1 MIIEPLV
8 QAAAGMLMQPKGYIK
23 GVRELTEKYNV
34 LLIIDEVATG
44 FGRTG
49 KLFACENEGICPDM
63 MCLSKGITAGYMA
76 LGATMVTDEIYNT
89 FLGEAAE
96 YKTFYHG
103 HSYTGN
109 PLACAAG
116 VAGLELLKK
125 TMLLKICRPKWR
137 LLQNIY
143 RR

>member
-1 MIIEPLV
+1 MLMLILSTVSYTHLV

-23 GVRELTEKYNV
+23 GVRELTKKYNV

-76 LGATMVTDEIYNT
+76 LGATMAV
-89 FLGEAAE
+89 
-96 YKTFYHG
+96 
-103 HSYTGN
+103 SYTH
-109 PLACAAG
+109 
-116 VAGLELLKK
+116 LK
-125 TMLLKICRPKWR
+125 
-137 LLQNIY
+137 
-143 RR
+143 

>member
-1 MIIEPLV
+1 MRLRLDLAVPGNYLPVRMRYLSGYDVLV
-8 QAAAGMLMQPKGYIK
+8 QRYY
-23 GVRELTEKYNV
+23 R
-34 LLIIDEVATG
+34 
-44 FGRTG
+44 R
-49 KLFACENEGICPDM
+49 
-63 MCLSKGITAGYMA
+63 YMA